1 MQEVTDCSKNKVRR
15 KWHILVV
22 DDHPLVRSGLSA
34 LISAEPDLEVCGE
47 TGAVSEALNLAATTS
62 PDLAIVDLSLTDS
75 DGLELVKRLR
85 SHHPALRLLVCSV
98 YDETLFAQRALAA
111 GAMGYINKKE
121 ATIRIVEAIRQV
133 LQGELFVSD
142 QVAQLTL
149 QELTQ
154 RGTKPHVSVASLSDR
169 ELQVYRLIGEGLRT
183 SQIAGQLHLS
193 VKTIESHKEK
203 IKKKLN
209 LTSASKLARHAV
221 QWSQDQI

>member
-1 MQEVTDCSKNKVRR
+1 MQEVTSCSKNKVWR
-15 KWHILVV
+15 ILVV

-34 LISAEPDLEVCGE
+34 LIRAEADLEVCGE
-47 TGAVSEALNLAATTS
+47 TGTVGEALNLATTAS
-62 PDLAIVDLSLTDS
+62 PDLAIIDLSLADS
-75 DGLELVKRLR
+75 DGLELVKRLKTR
-85 SHHPALRLLVCSV
+85 HPALKLLVCSV

-121 ATIRIVEAIRQV
+121 ATTRIVEAIRQV
-133 LQGELFVSD
+133 LQNELYVSD

-154 RGTKPHVSVASLSDR
+154 PGVKQHASITSLSDR

-183 SQIAGQLHLS
+183 SQIAEQLHLS